1 MAMRIIFR
9 VAAPVCAFLMS
20 APLFSQELTKTDTLQ
35 AAIKS
40 DVRGGQRSLNERIVL
55 AGDFSMMASPTGQ
68 ADFVKFVQTLPGVAG
83 GSDGS
88 SSYYV
93 RGGNMGGNVQTL
105 DGVPVYGTSHLVGL
119 ATVYPSGV
127 ISAAEFQ
134 AGGFTS
140 EEGNLSSSHIKL
152 RSKDGSF
159 NEFSAKAEISN
170 LLLGGYISAPLKK
183 DRLSLNASLR
193 VSPAAYEYKAISG
206 LMDPDAISIDDA
218 KAAIYDA
225 YAKLKYRIDS
235 GKSLSLTA
243 FHSLDNYNFIMDSG
257 SEDNMAWSNFLAIL
271 QYDSPWRKR
280 GNLSLT
286 ASFNHYDNAQ
296 GMMKLLDETSNNLQI
311 RSLLD
316 EAMFH
321 AMVNTSAGRNWKF
334 RYGLKWRS
342 ARFNPGTA
350 RVLETTG
357 VFPKSSSPLVDKST
371 MNHTGTAH
379 GQLEVGSYDKSMFR
393 LAGRLNYN
401 SVSGVSPE
409 VSAMGRVRLL
419 KWMGVEVTGDYLT
432 QFYHTLEGVPLGW
445 SLDMIVP
452 PSDRLLP
459 ERTSQVYAGLYSDAG
474 DHHLSAGAYYKKLS
488 NLVYFADAS
497 KLFDS
502 AIAGWEENIE
512 VGSGT
517 SRGVEVMY
525 EKTGKILSW
534 RLAYTWSKTDRL
546 FPNLNNGDPF
556 PAKYDRTHV
565 VNATASAKV
574 VEGDKID
581 LSLAGLFT
589 YQTGHLE
596 TVQAGYWHDD
606 TFITG
611 PVEIAFYTS
620 FNNYRMPPYI
630 RCDLSAEVAFKNTRH
645 PQTLNVG
652 VYNILNRHNPFSLS
666 YDPDTE
672 TWKKLSLLPIMP
684 SLRYS
689 ISF

>member
-193 VSPAAYEYKAISG
+193 VSPAAFEYRAISG

-296 GMMKLLDETSNNLQI
+296 GMLKLLDETSNNLQI

-321 AMVNTSAGRNWKF
+321 EIWG
-334 RYGLKWRS
+334 GLS
-342 ARFNPGTA
+342 
-350 RVLETTG
+350 
-357 VFPKSSSPLVDKST
+357 
-371 MNHTGTAH
+371 
-379 GQLEVGSYDKSMFR
+379 
-393 LAGRLNYN
+393 
-401 SVSGVSPE
+401 
-409 VSAMGRVRLL
+409 
-419 KWMGVEVTGDYLT
+419 
-432 QFYHTLEGVPLGW
+432 
-445 SLDMIVP
+445 I
-452 PSDRLLP
+452 
-459 ERTSQVYAGLYSDAG
+459 
-474 DHHLSAGAYYKKLS
+474 
-488 NLVYFADAS
+488 
-497 KLFDS
+497 
-502 AIAGWEENIE
+502 EE
-512 VGSGT
+512 
-517 SRGVEVMY
+517 
-525 EKTGKILSW
+525 
-534 RLAYTWSKTDRL
+534 
-546 FPNLNNGDPF
+546 
-556 PAKYDRTHV
+556 
-565 VNATASAKV
+565 
-574 VEGDKID
+574 
-581 LSLAGLFT
+581 
-589 YQTGHLE
+589 
-596 TVQAGYWHDD
+596 
-606 TFITG
+606 
-611 PVEIAFYTS
+611 
-620 FNNYRMPPYI
+620 
-630 RCDLSAEVAFKNTRH
+630 
-645 PQTLNVG
+645 
-652 VYNILNRHNPFSLS
+652 
-666 YDPDTE
+666 
-672 TWKKLSLLPIMP
+672 
-684 SLRYS
+684 
-689 ISF
+689 